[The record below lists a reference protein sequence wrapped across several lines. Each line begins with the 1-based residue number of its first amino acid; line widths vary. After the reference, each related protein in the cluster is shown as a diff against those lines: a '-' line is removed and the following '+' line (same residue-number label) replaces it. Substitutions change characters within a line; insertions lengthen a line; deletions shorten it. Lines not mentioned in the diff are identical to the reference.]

1 MRLKRITIKNFRSI
15 SELENFDFVDLG
27 ITCFIGGNGTGKS
40 NILRAISYLE
50 EEGPS
55 DEDFYAKSEDSDDCG
70 LIKAEFV
77 FEDKDSELLESNGLL
92 LKDIGGFYAN
102 VEKERGE
109 DSTIEFG
116 PLLYKGDTR
125 DINAVIKGIA
135 KDIMFLTEG
144 LEQTPEIRPIIE
156 MILVS
161 LQSGITLDVP
171 EHEQNMVKISE
182 AAEQLITINSQE
194 VSQEIL
200 KKIDEIKKIS
210 RPDLNDTLH
219 EIFNNLSIEFL
230 TFDAYEIENK
240 APRSELNDNSKHP
253 FLYDLLLLSNKS
265 ASDFSV
271 PGVRLQR
278 KKEAASKLISE
289 SISKVWGTHKLDFV
303 VDCQGDDII
312 FTVYTPQRQQIDLTS
327 LSDGEKWFLK
337 FYTRLAIAQHESKQ
351 VLWMF
356 DEPGRDLHSSSQIDL
371 KRFFEEI
378 SKTSQVIYTT
388 HQPMMVPWHRL
399 ERIFVVENLK
409 RDGTVVH
416 KRFWKDTGLE
426 SPLKEALSTFVGE
439 ELFTGKRHIIVE
451 GISDYFYLQ
460 GWLLFFQRNSSAKIW
475 RETFETSETTTLPVD
490 GIAKIPLYCWFLGR
504 QIKSKVN
511 WVAIVDSK
519 NEEETTRNM
528 LETTGLGSWKKN
540 AVCIGDLTKMKDAES
555 IEEIENIFKPEEY
568 IGVFHEYY
576 KEEHPNL
583 NMPTN
588 AGIRDRLSKNKK
600 ITKVITDLLQKKNPG
615 LEINGKPIELDKTGI
630 ARKVYLI
637 LTREKEL
644 PFSKETQSNFENV
657 LRNASKMLPKEKS
670 K

>member
-50 EEGPS
+50 EKGPS

-77 FEDKDSELLESNGLL
+77 FEDKDSDLLESNRLS
-92 LKDIGGFYAN
+92 LKDIGGFYAK
-102 VEKERGE
+102 VEKEREE
-109 DSTIEFG
+109 DASIEFG

-125 DINAVIKGIA
+125 NISADINVIA
-135 KDIMFLTEG
+135 NDILSLTEE
-144 LEQTPEIRPIIE
+144 LESTPEIDQIEETII
-156 MILVS
+156 VA
-161 LQSGITLDVP
+161 LQSGLTLDVP
-171 EHEQNMVKISE
+171 NREQNIVNISK
-182 AAEQLITINSQE
+182 AAEQLNTINPQ
-194 VSQEIL
+194 VSQDILHKINEINL
-200 KKIDEIKKIS
+200 KDRIQ
-210 RPDLNDTLH
+210 
-219 EIFNNLSIEFL
+219 EIFNSLSIEFL

-240 APRSELNDNSKHP
+240 APISELNDNSEHP
-253 FLYDLLLLSNKS
+253 FLYDLLLLAKKS

-271 PGVRLQR
+271 SGVRLQR
-278 KKEAASKLISE
+278 RKESASRLISE
-289 SISKVWGTHKLDFV
+289 SISKVWGTHNLDFV
-303 VDCQGDDII
+303 IDRQGNDII
-312 FTVYTPQRQQIDLTS
+312 FTVYTPQHQQIDLTD

-351 VLWMF
+351 VLWLF

-378 SKTSQVIYTT
+378 SKTSQIIYTT
-388 HQPMMVPWHRL
+388 HQAMMVPWHRL

-451 GISDYFYLQ
+451 GISDYFYIQ

-490 GIAKIPLYCWFLGR
+490 GIAKSPLYC
-504 QIKSKVN
+504 
-511 WVAIVDSK
+511 
-519 NEEETTRNM
+519 
-528 LETTGLGSWKKN
+528 
-540 AVCIGDLTKMKDAES
+540 
-555 IEEIENIFKPEEY
+555 
-568 IGVFHEYY
+568 
-576 KEEHPNL
+576 
-583 NMPTN
+583 
-588 AGIRDRLSKNKK
+588 
-600 ITKVITDLLQKKNPG
+600 
-615 LEINGKPIELDKTGI
+615 
-630 ARKVYLI
+630 
-637 LTREKEL
+637 
-644 PFSKETQSNFENV
+644 
-657 LRNASKMLPKEKS
+657 
-670 K
+670 